1 MSVITQHAVGTFCWP
16 ELHTT
21 DVPAAKKFYGS
32 LFHWA
37 PNDMP
42 VPEGDPYTMLD
53 LAGQTIGAMTPL
65 QKEQTN
71 AGVPPHWNPYVAV
84 ANADET
90 AKKATSLGGTV
101 ILPPFDV
108 MDAGRMA
115 VIKDPAG
122 AVFSIWQPMA
132 HPGASRINEVGAL
145 SWNELLTG
153 DTEKA
158 ATFYSG
164 LFGWRPK
171 AWDGPVPYTVFQLA
185 EGEDMAGG
193 MMTMPDEMKDVPPHW
208 LPYFQVADVDATV
221 ARAEELGGTICN
233 PPMDIPNV
241 GRIAMIA
248 DPQGAAFAI
257 AKFIER

>member
-1 MSVITQHAVGTFCWP
+1 MPSKRVAPWTQPDKIIFEAPGLSNNPPSDRISLPPGTERSLKMSVITQHAVGTFCWP

-53 LAGQTIGAMTPL
+53 LGGQTIGAMTPL

-115 VIKDPAG
+115 VIQDP
-122 AVFSIWQPMA
+122 
-132 HPGASRINEVGAL
+132 
-145 SWNELLTG
+145 TG
-153 DTEKA
+153 
-158 ATFYSG
+158 ATFS
-164 LFGWRPK
+164 
-171 AWDGPVPYTVFQLA
+171 V
-185 EGEDMAGG
+185 
-193 MMTMPDEMKDVPPHW
+193 
-208 LPYFQVADVDATV
+208 
-221 ARAEELGGTICN
+221 
-233 PPMDIPNV
+233 
-241 GRIAMIA
+241 
-248 DPQGAAFAI
+248 
-257 AKFIER
+257 